1 MSAYRTTELG
11 TNPKPRVSD
20 DGTLRCRS
28 SSCRERGRYLDLS
41 ASAAHVK
48 GVNP

>member
-20 DGTLRCRS
+20 DPRDGPGIRVMD
-28 SSCRERGRYLDLS
+28 ERVYLPFHELCL
-41 ASAAHVK
+41 VYQQ
-48 GVNP
+48 